1 MAPYAVY
8 IIHDTESLSP
18 AVLMQ
23 TIHKVE
29 WLSIGSSF
37 LYQSVQYGQT
47 GFFLLDIPHT
57 HTHTVFFCFGGLYC
71 KNTKKIQH
79 DIFTL
84 PSPTRLSYRRILDF

>member
-57 HTHTVFFCFGGLYC
+57 HTHTQFFFALVVCIVR
-71 KNTKKIQH
+71 IQKRYSM
-79 DIFTL
+79 IFSHFLLL
-84 PSPTRLSYRRILDF
+84 PDSLIGEF